1 MIDTIFFKKEEE
13 LKNLK
18 DVFRRLVALDIY
30 FDIKSSQNRKNEAKI
45 EKKGT
50 KNSNLSAGEATV
62 SGNGVSLSEC
72 FENSSA
78 TDNAEGEGAEED
90 NSIFSNDQAFS
101 ELNSNRTNLESFSGQ
116 TEGEEDLEGGEC
128 FVEHIFNDLANLI
141 RVKKLYYCF
150 FKDPLVQYIV
160 KQYKTHREDLYA
172 LYKKYLNYVNERI
185 QLDQGEICESLK
197 RNLLCNLNQDFGQVN
212 IVKVLKNEVNE
223 LGKELNGLIINYYD
237 SRINLSEIYYLMEY
251 YNLDMESLSIDINT
265 VQYGLRMD
273 GPVKEY
279 FSNEDFV
286 NKLLHQLTENG
297 GNEPKTN
304 YKQFYNLVVY
314 TANIFN
320 RNKLDNSNNISS
332 GNNTYVKDNNEED
345 VLKIVKRYKLDIND
359 HKNPYSAYVKLFL
372 DNLNELLDDLI
383 KKKEVESYDIFGGHR
398 YGYLLINDINVDVL
412 VKIYNVENVKN
423 VFNYIKRNL
432 SKLNTVNTKE
442 KSKEQLNIWVLN
454 NKNVS
459 SNLLAKELVIEA
471 KRGKKEFNFKLYF
484 TIVKY
489 DRKRSV
495 RKVNI
500 NEYLMEKLDEVHRKY
515 VNISNAVV
523 LAKLFL
529 QSYNLDKI
537 ALKEVA
543 SSLNGSGYGKVEAC
557 RTFGTSELNG
567 HVFNLL
573 LTHLCTINSYS
584 ENVKSIILF
593 KNVLTFIVN
602 TVGKD
607 GGVLVYCE
615 QNNSS
620 NVGTTSGDNVADSKE
635 EVSDRSYDRA
645 ETVFNDEINHKLAES
660 GLYEEY
666 VKSVSGEFRKRVSL
680 YTQKYAEVDLLK
692 HIELTFPQLVYYCKI
707 GLGILSDDTSKAD
720 KIARLFLQRN
730 YLSNFYEHN
739 MFIRTDSSDGTDSS
753 THNPSGDMCNIA
765 ELKQL
770 LHLLRYVFKE
780 RLYLAHLYYIKRYS
794 TDDTGSTSTSDNI
807 NTSTNNNNN
816 NNINTSTSDNIN
828 TNTSTNNNNN
838 NNTTTN
844 NITNNNI
851 TNNINSNCNDG
862 VMIYFTFNHN
872 IQEMLDYGPKYT
884 TNTSSGG
891 RGNTAVS
898 NFENKMYEYIWGD
911 NYQLVKSN
919 NIIQYTVNLS
929 KITVPRDIGIST
941 AIATTTTNNDT
952 DTTNINITTVANT
965 TANANNSFTDS
976 GVTRASAGRST
987 AATKNAKNSGK
998 TRSADEQVL
1007 LLSDL
1012 DENLNYRL
1020 LKYVLYTL
1028 INKRLLRRIGVSI
1041 NNFNVRYPFISE
1053 YQKDLIST
1061 TNDFT
1066 DILTSLEC
1074 LPLKILNTQ
1083 IINETYSYLNLY
1095 SPKVG
1100 ENEGASDHGGVVKVV
1115 VKWEY
1120 SNKWPNEEVAY
1131 NNVVTSLLLL
1141 ISKELKHRYRMDSK
1155 FREGCLYVEYG
1166 DHTYQL
1172 IHYKHNKGSGIGIG
1186 NTISMIGS
1194 GCGSNSTSN
1203 TATNGGG
1210 NSSFGSMISVI
1221 GALGGK
1227 NGIGVGKS
1235 SSSRI
1240 GSGGSAGSTGS
1251 RNGGSMGVDDTVAK
1265 LEYEYVLNERCRSE
1279 VMKNISFVNC
1289 VKLMKIFTTKYVKVD
1304 INHTIKLL
1312 SLKAYEGKSIKSE
1325 SSIVQF
1331 LQILYSITQSSSS
1344 SSINSTSSSNNAN
1357 TTNSTNTNSTANTTN
1372 INTTIANSIN
1382 TTIANSIANTTN
1394 STSTTNTNNTSA
1406 NTNTTAKNA
1415 NTNTTAKNANTN
1427 TTAKNAN
1434 TNTTAKNASDDNFGN
1449 ILKGLSNDVVK
1460 KLREYSGKLLKEING
1475 NLKSIPACAGV
1486 TVVDEERMN
1495 TILSDDWSYDMVVK
1509 LHNPEVNKSISTRCN
1524 YEGRKYMEYL
1534 LKYYKE
1540 YLGELADMYYYKYK
1554 VYGHFNTRTYR
1565 HLNVYFKFNKFSFVP
1580 RLSYKAHKYPQSIIM
1595 PITHCRRIRKVGD
1608 ANSLIDTREYDWE
1621 DDGAD
1626 NVIVVP
1632 NVILV
1637 LRVLT
1642 KLADQMLHNV
1652 VLTYNTR

>member
-1 MIDTIFFKKEEE
+1 MNNKRVKRKKITKEST
-13 LKNLK
+13 
-18 DVFRRLVALDIY
+18 DST
-30 FDIKSSQNRKNEAKI
+30 SSQ
-45 EKKGT
+45 
-50 KNSNLSAGEATV
+50 
-62 SGNGVSLSEC
+62 
-72 FENSSA
+72 
-78 TDNAEGEGAEED
+78 
-90 NSIFSNDQAFS
+90 
-101 ELNSNRTNLESFSGQ
+101 
-116 TEGEEDLEGGEC
+116 
-128 FVEHIFNDLANLI
+128 
-141 RVKKLYYCF
+141 
-150 FKDPLVQYIV
+150 
-160 KQYKTHREDLYA
+160 
-172 LYKKYLNYVNERI
+172 
-185 QLDQGEICESLK
+185 
-197 RNLLCNLNQDFGQVN
+197 
-212 IVKVLKNEVNE
+212 
-223 LGKELNGLIINYYD
+223 
-237 SRINLSEIYYLMEY
+237 
-251 YNLDMESLSIDINT
+251 SID
-265 VQYGLRMD
+265 
-273 GPVKEY
+273 
-279 FSNEDFV
+279 
-286 NKLLHQLTENG
+286 
-297 GNEPKTN
+297 
-304 YKQFYNLVVY
+304 
-314 TANIFN
+314 
-320 RNKLDNSNNISS
+320 
-332 GNNTYVKDNNEED
+332 EED

-739 MFIRTDSSDGTDSS
+739 MFIRTDSSDGTDK
-753 THNPSGDMCNIA
+753 
-765 ELKQL
+765 LKQL

-807 NTSTNNNNN
+807 NTK
-816 NNINTSTSDNIN
+816 
-828 TNTSTNNNNN
+828 
-838 NNTTTN
+838 
-844 NITNNNI
+844 
-851 TNNINSNCNDG
+851 
-862 VMIYFTFNHN
+862 
-872 IQEMLDYGPKYT
+872 MLDYGPKYT
-884 TNTSSGG
+884 MNTSSGG

-929 KITVPRDIGIST
+929 KIT
-941 AIATTTTNNDT
+941 
-952 DTTNINITTVANT
+952 
-965 TANANNSFTDS
+965 
-976 GVTRASAGRST
+976 
-987 AATKNAKNSGK
+987 

-1186 NTISMIGS
+1186 NTISMIGNS
-1194 GCGSNSTSN
+1194 SMASIIGGSRSTAN
-1203 TATNGGG
+1203 TATNDGG

-1221 GALGGK
+1221 
-1227 NGIGVGKS
+1227 
-1235 SSSRI
+1235 
-1240 GSGGSAGSTGS
+1240 GS

-1331 LQILYSITQSSSS
+1331 LQIL
-1344 SSINSTSSSNNAN
+1344 
-1357 TTNSTNTNSTANTTN
+1357 
-1372 INTTIANSIN
+1372 
-1382 TTIANSIANTTN
+1382 
-1394 STSTTNTNNTSA
+1394 
-1406 NTNTTAKNA
+1406 
-1415 NTNTTAKNANTN
+1415 
-1427 TTAKNAN
+1427 
-1434 TNTTAKNASDDNFGN
+1434 DDNIGN